1 MSCRNHFSLRWGS
14 DGDICRN
21 RSGTVIRFQK
31 NTLDGAFMAG
41 QIMGCQ
47 NHFDGFSIGKHSGIQ
62 HTELLRVLFLHIRYN
77 GYGFP

>member
-1 MSCRNHFSLRWGS
+1 
-14 DGDICRN
+14 
-21 RSGTVIRFQK
+21 
-31 NTLDGAFMAG
+31 MAG